1 MDVLIQNLKH
11 ALRRLRRSPG
21 YTALAVVILG
31 LGIGGVTAGF
41 GLLETFFL
49 RPLPYPSADRL
60 VQLHRTVPDQGFE
73 SRRFSLPNVLALR
86 EAMEERGDSAPVEAM
101 GAYNYGPRNLTAPET
116 RPERIMVSRV
126 TVDLLRMLGVQPIRG
141 RSFTDAE
148 AEPGSGD
155 VVLVDH
161 GFWQRRFG
169 GRPDLVGQAIRLDG
183 TPHTVVGIMPP
194 DVQFPFGGVKAW
206 VPVTEDE
213 AAFGRDYRNFMPVV
227 RLRESVERDAA
238 VRDLELAYRRIHE
251 RDADADRV
259 YGVRA
264 EALRTA
270 LLFLDDTIRP
280 VLYAGLGAS
289 GFVLL
294 VVCANL
300 AGLVLARTR
309 RRRHEL
315 AVRTA
320 LGAERGQLVVQILSE
335 TVLLALGGGLLG
347 VLVAA
352 WQLDLVGGFIPEDL
366 FRVGEIGVD
375 GSVLGV
381 ALLAVALSAAVAGL
395 WPGLRSARE
404 VDLRG
409 MLGEGRRAPGGLG
422 ASRSQG
428 ALVTGQVA
436 LALVLLAGAAVV
448 LRSFVEMR
456 GQDPGFDPEPVLTAG
471 WTLPEAGYPDDEA
484 RARFLRDVLA
494 AVRAAPGVDVAGAVN
509 PLPMNFEVYAQEF
522 RLAGEGAGDASLRSA
537 HYHMV
542 APGYFRAMGIRLLAG
557 RTFTDRDDAS
567 APPVVV
573 VSRET
578 ELRYW
583 PEEGAVGRRIRLGAE
598 SDARLATV
606 VGVVEN
612 TARAFLGDPPGS
624 VIYRPLLATG
634 GGRGFLVATGT
645 GEPAALV
652 GPVREAVRSVDPDLP
667 LSDVRTMP
675 EVVQQSM
682 APWTA
687 GTVALLVLGLEAL
700 VLALMGL
707 YGVVAYAVSERTRE
721 VGIRTALGAE
731 PAQTVAL
738 FLRRAAVQVG
748 IGVALGLAGALVL
761 TRAVS
766 GLLQGVSPVDPPSLA
781 AATAVTVLAALL
793 AAWLPARR
801 AARVDPM
808 IVLREE

>member
-1 MDVLIQNLKH
+1 MDTLIRDLRY

-49 RPLPYPSADRL
+49 RPLPYPSAERL
-60 VQLHRTVPDQGFE
+60 VQLHRTVPEQGFE
-73 SRRFSLPNVLALR
+73 SRRFSLPNLLTLR
-86 EAMEERGDSAPVEAM
+86 ETMEERGASAPVEAM
-101 GAYNYGPRNLTAPET
+101 GAYNYSPRNLTAPGTE
-116 RPERIMVSRV
+116 PERIMVSRV
-126 TVDLLRMLGVQPIRG
+126 TVDLLHMLAVQPIRG
-141 RSFTDAE
+141 RSFTEAE
-148 AEPGSGD
+148 AERGSSD
-155 VVLVDH
+155 VALVDH

-169 GRPDLVGQAIRLDG
+169 GDPDLVGRTVRLDG
-183 TPHTVVGIMPP
+183 TPHTVVGVMPP
-194 DVQFPFGGVKAW
+194 DFQFPFGGVKAW
-206 VPVTEDE
+206 VPVTED
-213 AAFGRDYRNFMPVV
+213 AAVFGRDDRNFMPIV
-227 RLRESVERDAA
+227 RLREGVETNAA
-238 VRDLELAYRRIHE
+238 VRDLDLTYRRIHE
-251 RDADADRV
+251 RDADADRA

-264 EALRTA
+264 ESLRTA
-270 LLFLDDTIRP
+270 LIFLDDTLRP
-280 VLYAGLGAS
+280 VLYSALGAA

-300 AGLVLARTR
+300 AGLTLARTR
-309 RRRHEL
+309 RRRREL

-320 LGAERGQLVVQILSE
+320 LGAERGRLVIQILSE
-335 TVLLALGGGLLG
+335 TALLALGGGLLG
-347 VLVAA
+347 VLVAT
-352 WQLDLVGGFIPEDL
+352 WQLDLVEGFIPEDL
-366 FRVGEIGVD
+366 FRVGEIGLD
-375 GSVLGV
+375 PSVLGV
-381 ALLAVALSAAVAGL
+381 ALLAVVVSAAAAGL

-409 MLGEGRRAPGGLG
+409 MLGEGSRGSGGIG
-422 ASRSQG
+422 ASRSQA

-471 WTLPEAGYPDDEA
+471 WTLPEGDYPDDEA
-484 RARFLRDVLA
+484 RVRFLRNVRA

-509 PLPMNFEVYAQEF
+509 PLPLNFEVYAQEF
-522 RLAGEGAGDASLRSA
+522 RLAGEGSDEAALRSA
-537 HYHMV
+537 HYHTV
-542 APGYFRAMGIRLLAG
+542 SPGYFRAMGIRLLAG

-573 VSRET
+573 VSREA
-578 ELRYW
+578 ERRYW

-598 SDARLATV
+598 SDAPLATV

-624 VIYRPLLATG
+624 VIYRPLLATA
-634 GGRGFLVATGT
+634 GGRGFLVVRGP
-645 GEPAALV
+645 GEPTAMV
-652 GPVREAVRSVDPDLP
+652 GSVREAVRSVDPDLP
-667 LSDVRTMP
+667 LSDVRTMS
-675 EVVQQSM
+675 EVVQQSL

-700 VLALMGL
+700 ILALMGL

-731 PAQTVAL
+731 PAQTVIL
-738 FLRRAAVQVG
+738 FLRRAAMQVG
-748 IGVALGLAGALVL
+748 IGVALGLAGAVLL

-766 GLLQGVSPVDPPSLA
+766 GLLQGVSPVDPLSLA
-781 AATAVTVLAALL
+781 AATTVTVLAALL